1 VTTGDLTGHAV
12 QIINNLSIPVET
24 HLLLTDVACCMA
36 LMRTLG
42 RGPDE
47 TRMFALRTL
56 LNLSST
62 HAVHSELL
70 SPRVQLV
77 NVRGP
82 KP

>member
-1 VTTGDLTGHAV
+1 MTTGDLTSHAV

-24 HLLLTDVACCMA
+24 HLMLTDVACCMA

-42 RGPDE
+42 RGSDE
-47 TRMFALRTL
+47 TKMHALRTL

-62 HAVHSELL
+62 HAVHAELL

-77 NVRGP
+77 KARGP